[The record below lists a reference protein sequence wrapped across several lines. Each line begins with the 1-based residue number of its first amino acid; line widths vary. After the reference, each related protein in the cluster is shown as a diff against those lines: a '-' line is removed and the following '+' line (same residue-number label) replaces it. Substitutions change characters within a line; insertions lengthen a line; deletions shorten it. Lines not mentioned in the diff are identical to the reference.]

1 MGEAAV
7 LTAMTPVDS
16 SSPWVRANDLAGGLN
31 RLYAALVA
39 VTVSVIAADDWG
51 AHGGVRSPEHWLA
64 LRAGLAAAT
73 AGQAVA
79 LARRASMLLLMIRLL
94 DEGQLSLDQ
103 AAVIARHV
111 PASYEAS
118 VVELAPK
125 LTVAQL
131 RRALSRYPFE
141 TVDTEGDTDNQ
152 VEPET
157 AWTTADRAT
166 TSDFC
171 GDLSVYPNGVPAPG
185 SAGQGGDDEA
195 DSGGEGMSADT
206 EAAEHSGD
214 PAQDAGPSPDE
225 ADAPSGRPFAGLGF
239 GLGTEEEP
247 VLSET
252 AARASLPGRLM
263 TWWDRGRF
271 YVQGDLPAD
280 LGALLAQALKE
291 AKDALFTAGET
302 RAGPADAL
310 AEIANRSLA
319 TVEPV
324 SRADRYRIYLHL
336 DIGGAWLNARGAI
349 PRHLADRYACISAHA
364 VILERDGKPVNVGR
378 TQRGIPARTRR
389 LVEDRDRGCAYPGC
403 PATRFVEIHHLHHW
417 EDGGGTDYDNLI
429 CLCPHHHTG
438 HHQGAFTITPAKPT
452 SSAGAIAADDRH
464 HGGSARHGDGVLC
477 PFVFHDDRGRPIQV
491 QPPPPRPGL
500 SSRLGRWPRCGRRG
514 CRDHKPLGE
523 PNGRRELSRPAR
535 RTPRPELGP
544 LLSRFRATSLRGA

>member
-73 AGQAVA
+73 ARQVVA
-79 LARRASMLLLMIRLL
+79 LARRASMLPLMIRLL
-94 DEGQLSLDQ
+94 DE
-103 AAVIARHV
+103 A
-111 PASYEAS
+111 
-118 VVELAPK
+118 
-125 LTVAQL
+125 
-131 RRALSRYPFE
+131 
-141 TVDTEGDTDNQ
+141 
-152 VEPET
+152 
-157 AWTTADRAT
+157 
-166 TSDFC
+166 
-171 GDLSVYPNGVPAPG
+171 
-185 SAGQGGDDEA
+185 
-195 DSGGEGMSADT
+195 
-206 EAAEHSGD
+206 
-214 PAQDAGPSPDE
+214 
-225 ADAPSGRPFAGLGF
+225 
-239 GLGTEEEP
+239 
-247 VLSET
+247 
-252 AARASLPGRLM
+252 
-263 TWWDRGRF
+263 
-271 YVQGDLPAD
+271 
-280 LGALLAQALKE
+280 
-291 AKDALFTAGET
+291 
-302 RAGPADAL
+302 
-310 AEIANRSLA
+310 
-319 TVEPV
+319 V

-429 CLCPHHHTG
+429 CLCPHHQTG

-464 HGGSARHGDGVLC
+464 HGGSARHRDGVLC

-491 QPPPPRPGL
+491 QPPPPRPDSAAGRAADVEQAAPT
-500 SSRLGRWPRCGRRG
+500 SHWASRTAGASYRG
-514 CRDHKPLGE
+514 PLGE
-523 PNGRRELSRPAR
+523 HLDLNWVRFYRDSERHRFAAPDWAA
-535 RTPRPELGP
+535 TPGP
-544 LLSRFRATSLRGA
+544 LG